1 MVHQVDEMPFS
12 TLMHVLTAAAPSL
25 VYLYLS
31 LGMKRETVFLP
42 IDFPYLHELVIHGQY
57 TDHENMEI
65 EKIPTLVNLRR
76 LRISNLFGYGDD
88 GAILAIPTCA
98 PYLTHLRLDRHN
110 AYSSIFINTLQTAL
124 QSTPLSADTGGGS
137 VGPVDL
143 KFPASLKRLLIH
155 PGVRYVP
162 RCGFGAFHMQQDQL
176 ALARMMESDP
186 RIFLYDHLPRGTKRF
201 PLGNLN
207 EWLDRING
215 KMAYWEENNS
225 TNDQAKPTSGFP
237 NAS

>member
-1 MVHQVDEMPFS
+1 MIDQVDEMPFS

-31 LGMKRETVFLP
+31 LGMKRETVVLP
-42 IDFPYLHELVIHGQY
+42 MEFPYLHELVIHGQY
-57 TDHENMEI
+57 TDQENAEI
-65 EKIPTLVNLRR
+65 EIIPTLVNLRR

-88 GAILAIPTCA
+88 AILTIPTRT
-98 PYLTHLRLDRHN
+98 PYLTHLRFDRHN
-110 AYSSIFINTLQTAL
+110 GCSGIFIKALQNTLQ
-124 QSTPLSADTGGGS
+124 STQLLADTGGGS

-143 KFPASLKRLLIH
+143 KYPASLKRLLIH
-155 PGVRYVP
+155 PGVRHVP
-162 RCGFGAFHMQQDQL
+162 RCGTVAFRVQRAQL
-176 ALARMMESDP
+176 ALDRMMESDP
-186 RIFLYDHLPRGTKRF
+186 RIFLYDHILEGTKKF

-215 KMAYWEENNS
+215 KMAYWEESNS
-225 TNDQAKPTSGFP
+225 TNDQARPISGFS